1 MPIVRP
7 FWETQGTESQV
18 SGLQSVQGQSIQ
30 HSQTPFFKK
39 KSEGRRA
46 EVGMLLDGSVF
57 ALGSSLDY
65 GIQRKRKKTVQLA
78 RMK

>member
-39 KSEGRRA
+39 KVKEEELRLGCYSMVAFLHWVQASIMEFKGKGRKQFNWL
-46 EVGMLLDGSVF
+46 E
-57 ALGSSLDY
+57 
-65 GIQRKRKKTVQLA
+65 
-78 RMK
+78 